1 MKLERDVAPP
11 QLRTA
16 ERTVDVARITFQ
28 LFALGVLIAA
38 TFWILRPFLIPATWA
53 ITIVVATWPLRTWIE
68 ARLGGH
74 RGLAAA
80 AMTVALVL
88 VFAAPVSFI
97 VMTLLATVG
106 HFTEWSQSLAT
117 ITLPPPPAWLEGIP
131 AIGAK
136 LAERWRGL
144 AAAGTEEVSAFVASY
159 ARGLTIALLALIGN
173 VGRLLIDMLLT
184 IIIAGILYVTGDTAA
199 HGAMRFAR
207 RLAGRHGESSVH
219 LAGQAVRAVAL
230 GVVVTAIVQSG
241 LAGLGLAIA
250 GLPFVAVL
258 TVVMFILSIAQVGP
272 GPVLLAVVIAVF
284 IKRGVAWG
292 TALLVWA
299 IVCSV
304 IDNVLRPVLIKRG
317 ADLPLL
323 LIFAG
328 VVGGLIAFGV
338 IGLFIGPVVLAVA
351 HALMVAWV
359 GRERG
364 ADDGPLV
371 STGVSDR
378 GI

>member
-1 MKLERDVAPP
+1 
-11 QLRTA
+11 
-16 ERTVDVARITFQ
+16 
-28 LFALGVLIAA
+28 
-38 TFWILRPFLIPATWA
+38 
-53 ITIVVATWPLRTWIE
+53 
-68 ARLGGH
+68 
-74 RGLAAA
+74 
-80 AMTVALVL
+80 
-88 VFAAPVSFI
+88 VFAAPFTFT
-97 VMTLLATVG
+97 VMTLLTSLG
-106 HFTEWSQSLAT
+106 HFTEWSQWLAT
-117 ITLPPPPAWLEGIP
+117 ITLPPPPSWLEGVP

-136 LAERWRGL
+136 LAERWHRL
-144 AAAGTEEVSAFVASY
+144 AGVGSEEVSAFVATY

-173 VGRLLIDMLLT
+173 VGRLLVDMLLT
-184 IIIAGILYVTGDTAA
+184 IVIAGILYATGETAA

-250 GLPFVAVL
+250 GVPFVAIL
-258 TVVMFILSIAQVGP
+258 TVVMFILSIAQLGP
-272 GPVLLAVVIAVF
+272 APVLLVVAIAVF
-284 IKRGVAWG
+284 VRRGVAWG
-292 TALLVWA
+292 IALLIWM

-304 IDNVLRPVLIKRG
+304 LDNILRPVLIKRG

-351 HALMVAWV
+351 HALTVAWV
-359 GRERG
+359 GQERG
-364 ADDGPLV
+364 ADDGALAPANV
-371 STGVSDR
+371 GDR

>member
-1 MKLERDVAPP
+1 MKLERDLAPP
-11 QLRTA
+11 QLRFT
-16 ERTVDVARITFQ
+16 ERPVDVARVTFQ

-53 ITIVVATWPLRTWIE
+53 ITIVVATWPLRTWIQ

-74 RGLAAA
+74 HGLAAA
-80 AMTVALVL
+80 AMTVALVV
-88 VFAAPVSFI
+88 VFAAPVSFT
-97 VMTLLATVG
+97 VMTLLASVG
-106 HFTEWSQSLAT
+106 HFTEWSQWLAT
-117 ITLPPPPAWLEGIP
+117 ITLPPPPAWLEGVP

-136 LAERWRGL
+136 LAERWQHL
-144 AAAGTEEVSAFVASY
+144 AAAGREEVSAFLSSY
-159 ARGLTIALLALIGN
+159 ARWLTITLLALIGN
-173 VGRLLIDMLLT
+173 VGRLLVDMLLT
-184 IIIAGILYVTGDTAA
+184 IVIAGILYATGETAA

-207 RLAGRHGESSVH
+207 RLAGRYGENSVH

-250 GLPFVAVL
+250 GVPFVAIL
-258 TVVMFILSIAQVGP
+258 TVVMFILSVAQVGP
-272 GPVLLAVVIAVF
+272 APVLLVVMIAVF
-284 IKRGVAWG
+284 VRRGVAWG

-299 IVCSV
+299 IVCSAL
-304 IDNVLRPVLIKRG
+304 DNILRPVLIKRG

-351 HALMVAWV
+351 HALIVAWIDQ
-359 GRERG
+359 ERR
-364 ADDGPLV
+364 ADDAPLAPV
-371 STGVSDR
+371 NLGDR